1 MNLKKSNPYIK
12 LDISS
17 KSSST
22 LNSSN
27 KKHAVPLTPSALLL
41 HKKNTAFY
49 TVSRNS
55 SSKRLSLLIEESCNK
70 QTSLQKTEE
79 KLLLF
84 NQHLSLINQSTCS
97 VIGQEYFNNLVESL
111 ATVFGMRYAFI
122 GKIEEGSPQTLRT
135 VALWDRNKIVENL
148 TFVLKGTPCE
158 KVIDQE
164 AGFFP
169 QNVQNLFPQD
179 QCLVDRGIH
188 SYLGVPLINSEK
200 KSFGVL
206 SVMDEKPI
214 EDHEHFHS
222 VLNIFAARCSSEIER
237 MNAEVQLKIRTQ
249 ELEKSNRIMK
259 EFVSIASH
267 DLQEPLR
274 KIVLFGSLLNEED
287 PSLKPK
293 SKEYLQKIQK
303 TTLRMQNLIES
314 LLHFSE
320 ACSLNEPLQK
330 INLNA
335 VLKQLK
341 PEFGLLSQETTEGI
355 IDDPLPT
362 ILGNPTQIKQLLQNI
377 LSNAVKFKEDDQPP
391 KITIT
396 CCLNQQSRWEVS
408 IKDQGIG
415 FDEIYKN
422 RIFRPFEKLHG
433 QNKYDGTGMGLAI
446 CQKIME
452 NHCGTINV
460 RSQLGQGAIFTMIF
474 PYQKDI

>member
-1 MNLKKSNPYIK
+1 
-12 LDISS
+12 
-17 KSSST
+17 
-22 LNSSN
+22 
-27 KKHAVPLTPSALLL
+27 
-41 HKKNTAFY
+41 
-49 TVSRNS
+49 
-55 SSKRLSLLIEESCNK
+55 
-70 QTSLQKTEE
+70 
-79 KLLLF
+79 
-84 NQHLSLINQSTCS
+84 
-97 VIGQEYFNNLVESL
+97 
-111 ATVFGMRYAFI
+111 
-122 GKIEEGSPQTLRT
+122 
-135 VALWDRNKIVENL
+135 
-148 TFVLKGTPCE
+148 
-158 KVIDQE
+158 
-164 AGFFP
+164 
-169 QNVQNLFPQD
+169 
-179 QCLVDRGIH
+179 
-188 SYLGVPLINSEK
+188 
-200 KSFGVL
+200 
-206 SVMDEKPI
+206 
-214 EDHEHFHS
+214 
-222 VLNIFAARCSSEIER
+222 
-237 MNAEVQLKIRTQ
+237 
-249 ELEKSNRIMK
+249 
-259 EFVSIASH
+259 
-267 DLQEPLR
+267 
-274 KIVLFGSLLNEED
+274 
-287 PSLKPK
+287 
-293 SKEYLQKIQK
+293 
-303 TTLRMQNLIES
+303 MQNLIES